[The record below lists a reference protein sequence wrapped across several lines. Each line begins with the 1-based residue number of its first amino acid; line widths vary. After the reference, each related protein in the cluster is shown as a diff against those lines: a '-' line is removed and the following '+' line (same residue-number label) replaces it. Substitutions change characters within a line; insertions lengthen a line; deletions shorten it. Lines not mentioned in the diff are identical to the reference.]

1 MTSPEMQARCAFTAE
16 DHAEF
21 KDAATTSERRF
32 LKDKYGENITDFDS
46 PSEFVAATAGA
57 EDGPTAGRGS
67 ASDADELAAQAMTLP
82 ERVEFEASDFDSS
95 AAFLKERNGVHPGG
109 YDSPGEY
116 QTAVATRGEQ

>member
-1 MTSPEMQARCAFTAE
+1 MTTPDEQARSAFTAW
-16 DHAEF
+16 DALEF
-21 KDAATTSERRF
+21 KESPTTSPRTFLRR
-32 LKDKYGENITDFDS
+32 KYGEDITDFDS

-57 EDGPTAGRGS
+57 EDDPTAGRGS
-67 ASDADELAAQAMTLP
+67 ASDADELAEQAMTLP
-82 ERVEFEASDFDSS
+82 ERVEFEASDFDSP